1 MPLLYISAAFLTGIL
16 ISPLSAWPWWL
27 LAIPVPLFLAA
38 LIVRSLRRTFI
49 LAAVCL
55 LALAGGALRYQ
66 SSLHTVDSTTLQ
78 YYNGRGDAQITG
90 SVSDYPQKK
99 GSSLEFK
106 FSASKISIS
115 GNVTEITGNALVH
128 VPFYRQYHYGDLLE
142 LRGKPQEPQPFE
154 DFDYNNFLANQGI
167 YSVIYFPG
175 AELLDTGGGI
185 APMAWI
191 YGLRERLAASLSTC
205 LPEPQ
210 GSLASAILL
219 GLRGSLPDSLLQ
231 SFYATGTTHLIAIS
245 GMNLTIVLGMIFAG
259 AIWLFGRKNG
269 LYIWISLALIWLYTM
284 LTGLPATMVRATIMG
299 SVFLLAEL
307 LGRQRSGPAALALA
321 GALMAAVDPAVL
333 RDVSFQLSFL
343 SMLGLVYITP
353 YLTAS
358 AGPLRAGKD
367 SKYMYYLKSFMVI
380 SFGATI
386 AAVAATWPITAMNFH
401 AFSLVSAPA
410 TIFAMPSFPGIMIT
424 SMITSLAG
432 IIWQPLGIVIGW
444 AAWLLLSYFLWVV
457 QVFSS
462 IPVAYIQNVQL
473 QPCQAI
479 IYYVVLAGLLQCLH
493 YRQAIIGFIENLYLN
508 AHGYFSTLRL
518 ATFRPF
524 VPWLLAILLTANIL
538 ISIGILMLP
547 DGNLHV
553 TVFDVGQ
560 GEAILIRTPDGQNI
574 LVDSGPDPTSTSTQ
588 LGKTLPFWDRKIDLL
603 ILTQLQADHISG
615 TLDLLHKYAINSAGL
630 PPSSSQALLPTE
642 IINALNTGQVRLYT
656 LHDGHQF
663 NPGRDIR
670 LDVLNPPPGL
680 FTDTSDDINNNSI
693 VLKLTYRDV
702 SFLLTADIG
711 MDAEM
716 LLAGNRA
723 DLRSSVL
730 KVAHHG
736 SRGSTSDEFLSIVK
750 PSAAVISA
758 GAVNRFGHPHRETLD
773 RLNAV
778 LENSNIFI
786 TANRGNVEFITDGY
800 RLWYRAEKAANIAP

>member
-16 ISPLSAWPWWL
+16 IGPLTAWPIWL
-27 LAIPVPLFLAA
+27 LAVPAPLFLCAIFIRRHRRA
-38 LIVRSLRRTFI
+38 LIIAS
-49 LAAVCL
+49 VCL

-66 SSLHTVDSTTLQ
+66 SSLHTVDSTMLQ
-78 YYNGRGDAQITG
+78 YYNGRDDAQITG

-191 YGLRERLAASLSTC
+191 YGLRERLAESLSAC

-245 GMNLTIVLGMIFAG
+245 GMNLTIVLGMIFTAT
-259 AIWLFGRKNG
+259 IWLFGRKNG
-269 LYIWISLALIWLYTM
+269 LYIWISLTLIWLYTM

-321 GALMAAVDPAVL
+321 GALMADVDPAVL

-424 SMITSLAG
+424 SMLTSLAG

-444 AAWLLLSYFLWVV
+444 LAWLLLSYFLWVV
-457 QVFSS
+457 QIFSS

-473 QPCQAI
+473 QPWQAI
-479 IYYVVLAGLLQCLH
+479 IYYVVLAGLLLCLH
-493 YRQAIIGFIENLYLN
+493 YRQAIIGFIKNLYLN
-508 AHGYFSTLRL
+508 AYGYFSTLRL

-574 LVDSGPDPTSTSTQ
+574 LVDSGPDPISTGTQ
-588 LGKTLPFWDRKIDLL
+588 LGKTLPFWDRSIGLL

-642 IINALNTGQVRLYT
+642 IINALNTCHVRLYT

-663 NPGRDIR
+663 SLGRDIR
-670 LDVLNPPPGL
+670 LDVLNPPPALLTG
-680 FTDTSDDINNNSI
+680 TSDDINNNSI
-693 VLKLTYRDV
+693 VLRLVYRDV

-716 LLAGNRA
+716 LLAGNRT

-736 SRGSTSDEFLSIVK
+736 SRGSTSDEFLAIVK

>member
-1 MPLLYISAAFLTGIL
+1 MPLLYISAAFLTGLL
-16 ISPLSAWPWWL
+16 IGPLTAWPVWL
-27 LAIPVPLFLAA
+27 PAVPAPLFLCAIFIHRHRKA
-38 LIVRSLRRTFI
+38 LI

-55 LALAGGALRYQ
+55 LALAGGALRFQ
-66 SSLHTVDSTTLQ
+66 SSLHAPDSAMLQ
-78 YYNGRGDAQITG
+78 YYNGRDGAKITG
-90 SVSDYPQKK
+90 IVADYPQVK

-106 FSASKISIS
+106 FSASEISVS
-115 GNVTEITGNALVH
+115 GNVTSITGNALVL
-128 VPFYRQYHYGDLLE
+128 VPFYSQLHYGDRLE
-142 LRGKPQEPQPFE
+142 LYGKPGTPQQFD
-154 DFDYNNFLANQGI
+154 DFDYEGFLANQGI
-167 YSVIYFPG
+167 NSVIYYPRSV
-175 AELLDTGGGI
+175 LLDAGGGI

-191 YGLRERLAASLSTC
+191 YGLRERLAESLSAC

-210 GSLASAILL
+210 GSLACAILL

-245 GMNLTIVLGMIFAG
+245 GMNLTIVLGMIFAA
-259 AIWLFGRKNG
+259 AIRLFGRKNG
-269 LYIWISLALIWLYTM
+269 LYIWISLALIWLYTI
-284 LTGLPATMVRATIMG
+284 LTGMPATMVRATIMG

-307 LGRQRSGPAALALA
+307 LGRQRSGTAALALA

-358 AGPLRAGKD
+358 AGPPRAGKAGR
-367 SKYMYYLKSFMVI
+367 YVYYLKMFMGI
-380 SFGATI
+380 SFGASI

-410 TIFAMPSFPGIMIT
+410 TVFAMPSFPGIIIT
-424 SMITSLAG
+424 SMLTSLAG
-432 IIWQPLGIVIGW
+432 MIWQPLGIVIGW
-444 AAWLLLSYFLWVV
+444 VAWLLLSYFLLVV
-457 QVFSS
+457 QIFSS

-473 QPCQAI
+473 QTWQALA
-479 IYYVVLAGLLQCLH
+479 YYVLLAGLLLFLH
-493 YRQAIIGFIENLYLN
+493 HRQTVSDFIKSIYLK
-508 AHGYFSTLRL
+508 AQAGLTSVQPD
-518 ATFRPF
+518 TFRPL
-524 VPWLLAILLTANIL
+524 VPWLSALLLTSNIL
-538 ISIGILMLP
+538 VWTAFLMLP

-574 LVDSGPDPTSTSTQ
+574 LVDSGPDPISTSAQ
-588 LGKTLPFWDRKIDLL
+588 LGKTLPFWDRKIELL

-615 TLDLLHKYAINSAGL
+615 TLDLLHKYDIGSAGL
-630 PPSSSQALLPTE
+630 PPSSSKALLPTE
-642 IINALNTGQVRLYT
+642 IINALNTRNVRLYT
-656 LHDGHQF
+656 LHDGTQL

-670 LDVLNPPPGL
+670 LDVLNPPPEL
-680 FTDTSDDINNNSI
+680 FSGTSDDINNNS
-693 VLKLTYRDV
+693 VALKLTYGNV

-716 LLAGNRA
+716 LMAGKRA

-736 SRGSTSDEFLSIVK
+736 SRGSTSDEFLAIVN

-758 GAVNRFGHPHRETLD
+758 GAVNRFSHPHKETLD
-773 RLNAV
+773 RLRAV
-778 LENSNIFI
+778 LKNSNIFV
-786 TANRGNVEFITDGY
+786 TANRGNIEFITDG
-800 RLWYRAEKAANIAP
+800 RKLWYKAEKAADTAQ

>member
-16 ISPLSAWPWWL
+16 IGPLSAWPVWL
-27 LAIPVPLFLAA
+27 LLAA
-38 LIVRSLRRTFI
+38 VPVLLCAIFIHRHSKALI
-49 LAAVCL
+49 LAAICL
-55 LALAGGALRYQ
+55 LALIGGALRYQ
-66 SSLHTVDSTTLQ
+66 SSLHTVDSTMLQ
-78 YYNGRGDAQITG
+78 YYNNRGDARITG
-90 SVSDYPQKK
+90 VVANCPQVK

-128 VPFYRQYHYGDLLE
+128 VPFYRRYHYGDVLD

-154 DFDYNNFLANQGI
+154 DFDNANFLANQDI
-167 YSVIYFPG
+167 YSVIYYPG
-175 AELLDTGGGI
+175 ADLIGTGGGI

-191 YGLRERLAASLSTC
+191 YGMRERLAESLSTC

-210 GSLASAILL
+210 ASLAGAILL

-245 GMNLTIVLGMIFAG
+245 GMNLTIVLGMIFAA
-259 AIWLFGRKNG
+259 AIWLFGRRNG
-269 LYIWISLALIWLYTM
+269 LYIWISLALIWFYTI

-307 LGRQRSGPAALALA
+307 LGRQRSGTAALALA
-321 GALMAAVDPAVL
+321 GALMAAVDPTVL

-343 SMLGLVYITP
+343 SMLGLIYITP
-353 YLTAS
+353 YLTAF
-358 AGPLRAGKD
+358 AGPARAGKG
-367 SKYMYYLKSFMVI
+367 SKYAYYLKTIMVI

-386 AAVAATWPITAMNFH
+386 AAVAATYPITAVNFH

-410 TIFAMPSFPGIMIT
+410 TVFAMPSFPGIIIASLIT
-424 SMITSLAG
+424 SVAG
-432 IIWQPLGIVIGW
+432 VIWQPLGIVIGW
-444 AAWLLLSYFLWVV
+444 AAWLLLSYFLLVV

-462 IPVAYIQNVQL
+462 IPGAYIQNVQL
-473 QPCQAI
+473 QPWQAAV
-479 IYYVVLAGLLQCLH
+479 YYISLAGLLLCLRYH
-493 YRQAIIGFIENLYLN
+493 QDVMGFIKSLYLKVQSN
-508 AHGYFSTLRL
+508 FSTQRL
-518 ATFRPF
+518 NSFRPL
-524 VPWLLAILLTANIL
+524 VPWLLSILLTANIL
-538 ISIGILMLP
+538 IWAATLMLP

-574 LVDSGPDPTSTSTQ
+574 LVDSGPDPISTSTQ

-615 TLDLLHKYAINSAGL
+615 TLDLLQKYALTSAGS
-630 PPSSSQALLPTE
+630 PPSSSKALLPTE
-642 IINALNTGQVRLYT
+642 IINALNTRHVRLYT
-656 LHDGHQF
+656 LHDGRQF
-663 NPGRDIR
+663 NLGRDIR
-670 LDVLNPPPGL
+670 LDVLNPPQTLLTG
-680 FTDTSDDINNNSI
+680 TSDDINNNST
-693 VLKLTYRDV
+693 VLRLVYGDV

-736 SRGSTSDEFLSIVK
+736 SRGSTSDEFLAIVK

-758 GAVNRFGHPHRETLD
+758 GTINRFSHPHKETLD
-773 RLNAV
+773 RLYAA
-778 LENSNIFI
+778 LENSNIFV
-786 TANRGNVEFITDGY
+786 TANRGNVEFLTDG
-800 RLWYRAEKAANIAP
+800 RKLWYRAEKAAGIAQ

>member
-1 MPLLYISAAFLTGIL
+1 MPLLYISAAFLTGL
-16 ISPLSAWPWWL
+16 LVGPLSAWPIWL
-27 LAIPVPLFLAA
+27 PAVPAPLFLCAIFIRRHRKA
-38 LIVRSLRRTFI
+38 LII
-49 LAAVCL
+49 AAVCL

-66 SSLHTVDSTTLQ
+66 SSLHTLDSTMLQ
-78 YYNGRGDAQITG
+78 YYNGRGDAKVTG
-90 SVSDYPQKK
+90 TVTGYPQVK
-99 GSSLEFK
+99 GPSLEFK
-106 FSASKISIS
+106 FSASEISVS
-115 GNVTEITGNALVH
+115 GNVTEISGNALVL
-128 VPFYRQYHYGDLLE
+128 VPFYSQLHYGDRLE
-142 LRGKPQEPQPFE
+142 IYGKPGTPQQFD
-154 DFDYNNFLANQGI
+154 DFDYEGFLANQGI
-167 YSVIYFPG
+167 NSVIYYPRSV
-175 AELLDTGGGI
+175 LLDGGGGM

-191 YGLRERLAASLSTC
+191 YGLRERLAASLSAC

-245 GMNLTIVLGMIFAG
+245 GMNLTIVLGMIFA
-259 AIWLFGRKNG
+259 ASIRLFGRRNG
-269 LYIWISLALIWLYTM
+269 LYIWISLSLIWLYTI
-284 LTGLPATMVRATIMG
+284 LTGMPATMVRATIMG

-307 LGRQRSGPAALALA
+307 LGRQRSGTAALALA

-353 YLTAS
+353 YITAS
-358 AGPLRAGKD
+358 AGPPRAGKG
-367 SKYMYYLKSFMVI
+367 SKYAYYLKTIMAI
-380 SFGATI
+380 SFGASI

-410 TIFAMPSFPGIMIT
+410 TVFAMPSFPGIIIT

-432 IIWQPLGIVIGW
+432 MTWQPLGIVIGW
-444 AAWLLLSYFLWVV
+444 AAWLLLSYFLLVV
-457 QVFSS
+457 QIFSS

-473 QPCQAI
+473 QPWQAI
-479 IYYVVLAGLLQCLH
+479 VYYILLVSLLICLN
-493 YRQAIIGFIENLYLN
+493 YRQGVVDFIKSLYLK
-508 AHGYFSTLRL
+508 AL
-518 ATFRPF
+518 AVLTSVQPDTFRPL
-524 VPWLLAILLTANIL
+524 VPWLLALLLTSNIL
-538 ISIGILMLP
+538 VWTAFLMLP

-574 LVDSGPDPTSTSTQ
+574 LVDSGPDPVSTSTQ
-588 LGKTLPFWDRKIDLL
+588 LGKTLPFWDRKIELL
-603 ILTQLQADHISG
+603 ILTQLQSDHISG

-630 PPSSSQALLPTE
+630 PPVSSKALLPTE
-642 IINALNTGQVRLYT
+642 IINELNTRNVRLYT
-656 LHDGHQF
+656 LHDGMQF

-670 LDVLNPPPGL
+670 MEVLNPPAAL
-680 FTDTSDDINNNSI
+680 FSGTSDDINNNSI
-693 VLKLTYRDV
+693 VLKLVYGDV

-736 SRGSTSDEFLSIVK
+736 SRGSNSDEFLAIVN

-758 GAVNRFGHPHRETLD
+758 GAVNRFSHPHKETMD
-773 RLNAV
+773 RLRAV
-778 LENSNIFI
+778 LASSNIFV
-786 TANRGNVEFITDGY
+786 TATRGNVEFITDG
-800 RLWYRAEKAANIAP
+800 RKLWYRSEKAADTAQ

>member
-1 MPLLYISAAFLTGIL
+1 MPLLYISAAFLAGIL
-16 ISPLSAWPWWL
+16 TGPLSAWPLWL
-27 LAIPVPLFLAA
+27 PAVPVPLFLCAIFIQRHRKT
-38 LIVRSLRRTFI
+38 LII
-49 LAAVCL
+49 AAVCL
-55 LALAGGALRYQ
+55 LALAGGVLRYQ
-66 SSLHTVDSTTLQ
+66 SSLHTVDSTMLQ
-78 YYNGRGDAQITG
+78 FYNGRGDIKVTG
-90 SVSDYPQKK
+90 KVADYPQAK

-106 FSASKISIS
+106 FSASEISVS
-115 GNVTEITGNALVH
+115 GNVTGISGNALVR

-142 LRGKPQEPQPFE
+142 LRGKPQTPEQYE
-154 DFDYNNFLANQGI
+154 GFDYQDFLANQGI
-167 YSVIYFPG
+167 YSVINYPG
-175 AELLDTGGGI
+175 ATLLDTGKGI

-191 YGLRERLAASLSTC
+191 YGLRERLAESLSAC

-210 GSLASAILL
+210 GSLACAILL

-245 GMNLTIVLGMIFAG
+245 GMNLTIVLGMIFAA
-259 AIWLFGRKNG
+259 AIWLFGRRNG
-269 LYIWISLALIWLYTM
+269 LYIWISLTLIWLYTM
-284 LTGLPATMVRATIMG
+284 LTGMPSTMVRATIMG

-358 AGPLRAGKD
+358 TGPPRAGKG
-367 SKYMYYLKSFMVI
+367 SKYVYYLKILMGI

-410 TIFAMPSFPGIMIT
+410 TVFAMPSFPGIMIT

-432 IIWQPLGIVIGW
+432 IIWQPLGIVLGW
-444 AAWLLLSYFLWVV
+444 ADWLLLSYFLLVV
-457 QVFSS
+457 QVFSA

-473 QPCQAI
+473 QPWQAV
-479 IYYVVLAGLLQCLH
+479 IYYAVLAGLLLFLH
-493 YRQAIIGFIENLYLN
+493 HRQTVSDFIKSIYLK
-508 AHGYFSTLRL
+508 AHGYFATLRL

-524 VPWLLAILLTANIL
+524 VPWLLAMLLTASIL
-538 ISIGILMLP
+538 IWTAFLMLP
-547 DGNLHV
+547 DSNLHV
-553 TVFDVGQ
+553 IVFDVGQ

-574 LVDSGPDPTSTSTQ
+574 LVDSGPDPISSSTQ
-588 LGKTLPFWDRKIDLL
+588 LGKTLPFWDRKIELL

-615 TLDLLHKYAINSAGL
+615 TLDLMHKYDVNSAGL
-630 PPSSSQALLPTE
+630 PSVSSKALLPTE
-642 IINALNTGQVRLYT
+642 IINALSTQHVHLYT
-656 LHDGHQF
+656 LHDGMQF
-663 NPGRDIR
+663 NLGRDIR

-680 FTDTSDDINNNSI
+680 ISGTSDDINNNSI
-693 VLKLTYRDV
+693 VLKLTYGNV

-711 MDAEM
+711 MEAEM

-723 DLRSSVL
+723 DLRSGVL

-736 SRGSTSDEFLSIVK
+736 SRGSTSDEFLAIVD

-758 GAVNRFGHPHRETLD
+758 GAVNRFGHPHKETLD
-773 RLNAV
+773 RLHAA
-778 LENSNIFI
+778 LENSNIFV
-786 TANRGNVEFITDGY
+786 TANRGNVEFITDGQQ
-800 RLWYRAEKAANIAP
+800 LWYKAEKAADTPQ

>member
-1 MPLLYISAAFLTGIL
+1 MPLLYISAAFLTGL
-16 ISPLSAWPWWL
+16 LMGPLSAWPLWL
-27 LAIPVPLFLAA
+27 LAIPVPLFLSAIFIHRHRRA
-38 LIVRSLRRTFI
+38 LII
-49 LAAVCL
+49 AAVCL
-55 LALAGGALRYQ
+55 LALAGGTLRYQ
-66 SSLHTVDSTTLQ
+66 SSLHTPDSTMLQ
-78 YYNGRGDAQITG
+78 YYNGRGEAKITG
-90 SVSDYPQKK
+90 IVADYPQVK

-106 FSASKISIS
+106 FSASEISVS
-115 GNVTEITGNALVH
+115 GNVTGISGNAIVL
-128 VPFYRQYHYGDLLE
+128 VPFYSQLRYGDRLE
-142 LRGKPQEPQPFE
+142 LYGKPGIPQQFD
-154 DFDYNNFLANQGI
+154 DFDYAYFLANQGI
-167 YSVIYFPG
+167 NSVIYYPRSV
-175 AELLDTGGGI
+175 LLDAGGGI

-191 YGLRERLAASLSTC
+191 YGLRERLAESLSAC

-245 GMNLTIVLGMIFAG
+245 GMNLTIVLGMIFA
-259 AIWLFGRKNG
+259 ASIWLFGRKNG
-269 LYIWISLALIWLYTM
+269 LYIWISLALIWLYTI

-307 LGRQRSGPAALALA
+307 LGRQRSGTAALALA

-333 RDVSFQLSFL
+333 RDISFQLSFL

-358 AGPLRAGKD
+358 AGPPRAGKGG
-367 SKYMYYLKSFMVI
+367 KYVYYLKSFLFI
-380 SFGATI
+380 SFAASI

-410 TIFAMPSFPGIMIT
+410 TVFAMPSFPTIIIT
-424 SMITSLAG
+424 SMLTSLAG
-432 IIWQPLGIVIGW
+432 IIWQPIGMVIGW
-444 AAWLLLSYFLWVV
+444 AAWLLLGYFLLVV

-473 QPCQAI
+473 QTWQAI
-479 IYYVVLAGLLQCLH
+479 AYYVSLAGLLLFLH
-493 YRQAIIGFIENLYLN
+493 HRQTVSDFVKSLYLKV
-508 AHGYFSTLRL
+508 HGCFATLRL

-538 ISIGILMLP
+538 ILIGILMLP

-574 LVDSGPDPTSTSTQ
+574 LVDSGPDPISTSAQ

-615 TLDLLHKYAINSAGL
+615 TLDLLHKYAIGSAGL
-630 PPSSSQALLPTE
+630 PPSSSKALLPTA
-642 IINALNTGQVRLYT
+642 IINGLNTRNVRLYT
-656 LHDGHQF
+656 LHDGMQL
-663 NPGRDIR
+663 NPGRDLRI
-670 LDVLNPPPGL
+670 DVLNPPPEL
-680 FTDTSDDINNNSI
+680 FSGTSDDINNNSI
-693 VLKLTYRDV
+693 VLRLVYGDV

-711 MDAEM
+711 MDAER

-736 SRGSTSDEFLSIVK
+736 SRGSTSDEFLAIVN
-750 PSAAVISA
+750 PAAAVISA
-758 GAVNRFGHPHRETLD
+758 GDVNRFGHPHKETLD
-773 RLNAV
+773 RLHAV
-778 LENSNIFI
+778 LANSNIFV
-786 TANRGNVEFITDGY
+786 TASRGNVEFITDG
-800 RLWYRAEKAANIAP
+800 RKLWYRAEKPAGTAQ